1 MIVTPIEMQEIEQ
14 LAIGKYGMPS
24 IVLMENAAHVFSDH
38 VASKAFKKVLI
49 VVGPG
54 NNGGDGLAIARH
66 LHEAGVRVRILV
78 TCTKDKFTADALVN
92 YNLIKDSDI
101 KIKFVQPTVESGKYS
116 YSKNSKVI
124 SEQEKESLA
133 SVIAGSDLVI
143 DAIFGIGLNREV
155 VGLEAEIIK
164 LINNFAKCVYSVD
177 VPSGINALTGQVMG
191 VAVRSQV
198 AITFGYAKCGMLT
211 GDALDYYS
219 EYLVAKIALPPM
231 KEVNDKKYNMKLFN
245 LSRMKEIFVKRA
257 TNTNKGTFGK
267 VLIIGGSNEMRGAVA
282 FGAKAALAGGAGL
295 VYVATTQKV
304 WNTVAKLVPDSVA
317 ILLGENE
324 KGGIS
329 VNNKS
334 ILKKAIDQVDSI
346 VIGPGMG
353 NSDETYEIVKY
364 VVENSEAKPV
374 ILDADALNV
383 FAKEKGGFN
392 KVDDANVIVTPH
404 PGEMARLMGIDV
416 ESVQRDRIGAA
427 KKFSKEHNVVT
438 VLKGAG
444 TVVASR
450 DGGCYINSTG
460 NAGMAV
466 AGMGDVLAGLCG
478 AFAVNMSGAIDK
490 RIAGAVYIHGRAG
503 DKSIESHSRSSLT
516 ANMLIKN
523 IDAVLKEVEE

>member
-1 MIVTPIEMQEIEQ
+1 MIVTPSEMREIEQ
-14 LAIGKYGMPS
+14 LSIEKYGMPS

-38 VASKAFKKVLI
+38 VVDKNFKKVLV

-66 LHEAGVRVRILV
+66 LYEAGIRVRVLI
-78 TCTKDKFTADALVN
+78 TCSRDKFTRDALIN

-101 KIKFVQPTVESGKYS
+101 KIKFITPSSENNSYS
-116 YSKNSKVI
+116 YSHRNSVI
-124 SEQEKESLA
+124 SEQDKESITSA
-133 SVIAGSDLVI
+133 IAGSDLVI
-143 DAIFGIGLNREV
+143 DALFGIGLSREV
-155 VGLEAEIIK
+155 TGLEAEIIK
-164 LINNFAKCVYSVD
+164 LINSFAKCVYSVD

-219 EYLVAKIALPPM
+219 DYLVAKIALPPM
-231 KEVNDKKYNMKLFN
+231 KEVNNKKYTMSVFN
-245 LSRMKEIFVKRA
+245 SSKMKEIFVKRA
-257 TNTNKGTFGK
+257 SNTNKGTFGK
-267 VLIIGGSNEMRGAVA
+267 ILIIGGSNEMRGAVA
-282 FGAKAALAGGAGL
+282 FAAKAALAGGAGL
-295 VYVATTQKV
+295 VYIATTQKV
-304 WNTVAKLVPDSVA
+304 WNTVSKLVPDSVA

-329 VNNKS
+329 VNNKT
-334 ILKKAIDQVDSI
+334 ILKKAIEQADSI

-353 NSDETYEIVKY
+353 NNDDTYQIVKY
-364 VVENSEAKPV
+364 IIENSDDRPT

-383 FAKEKGGFN
+383 FAADKGRKINTDGKN
-392 KVDDANVIVTPH
+392 IIVTPH
-404 PGEMARLMGIDV
+404 PGEMARLVGTDIK
-416 ESVQRDRIGAA
+416 EVQKDRIGVA
-427 KKFSKEHNVVT
+427 KKFAKDNNVVT

-444 TVVASR
+444 TVVAASN
-450 DGGCYINSTG
+450 GKCYVNSTG

-478 AFAVNMSGAIDK
+478 AFAINMSGNTEK
-490 RIAGAVYIHGRAG
+490 RIAGAVYVHGRAG
-503 DKSIESHSRSSLT
+503 DKSIESHSRTSLT

-523 IDAVLKEVEE
+523 IDAVLKEAEE